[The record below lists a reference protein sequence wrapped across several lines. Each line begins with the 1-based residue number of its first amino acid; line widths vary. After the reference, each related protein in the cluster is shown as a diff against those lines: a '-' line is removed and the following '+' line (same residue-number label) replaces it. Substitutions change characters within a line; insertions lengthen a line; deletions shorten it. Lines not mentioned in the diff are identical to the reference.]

1 MIVHL
6 RQFEVSSKSGRRIHL
21 HTLQAKPAEARRGE
35 MAKPRVI
42 TFPLFSSFSLWS
54 LSKSA
59 PDISI
64 QCWSGSSG
72 KLLIRKTA
80 GGGYRRCQH
89 YASLTCFFLVNTKQK
104 TRMMMMMMPMPI
116 MMMLVARGWA
126 GRVLFPSNS
135 DQRQVRGQCTAVIVI
150 IMMIGMTMMI
160 ITTPSIFNWYYWFNA
175 P

>member
-89 YASLTCFFLVNTKQK
+89 YASLTCFFSSEHEAEDQDDDDDDADANYDDVGGKGMGGASIVPIKLWSTAG
-104 TRMMMMMMPMPI
+104 TRSMHCSDCDYYDDWDDHDDDHHPI
-116 MMMLVARGWA
+116 I
-126 GRVLFPSNS
+126 N
-135 DQRQVRGQCTAVIVI
+135 I
-150 IMMIGMTMMI
+150 
-160 ITTPSIFNWYYWFNA
+160 
-175 P
+175 